1 MVLRTGGSRAR
12 PGALAGGLSEK
23 EITMTANRGSHAA
36 AFALA
41 AGVCLIASISS
52 AQSTQPAGA
61 EGLAPMI
68 PSEAFFYI
76 ERRGHQA
83 VREVFKASNLG
94 KMAADE
100 AIKQF
105 VNDSRVR
112 IEQMIAKGIL
122 SLESPEEVAKY
133 QKMLHDVLRP
143 IWHNPSAMY
152 LVLDKNFEN
161 APGVG
166 FICVTGK
173 YRDSCRESLTAMIK
187 VDVAGQDEQGKR
199 HSFTYKKGST
209 IWQGVAS
216 HHKEFKLPKD
226 PKKLVAALDDKTLF
240 MTCWLNDILLIAMKL
255 PAADAMSRML
265 SLTKPAKGKDA
276 DGNLQIVMKKTAL
289 KDWAF
294 RWYLDAEAIRKAA
307 KATKKADFD
316 PFGQIL
322 GPLGIDAV
330 RAVGGTEG
338 YADNVYARKTYV
350 YAPGGQGGLIRAFK
364 RGGSY
369 EKALAMIPD
378 TSSMFLAGEF
388 DSTAMIGVIQQMVKA
403 QASSKSRADEMR
415 KQMMKEMEKEMEAAK
430 KQAAEV
436 EKKLAEAQKQ
446 AAKAMKELAEAKGKA
461 TTMPRTMPVL
471 PVPNGV
477 PLVATRPAS
486 APTTQ
491 IPEGTRKIL
500 AQVQALVEA
509 SDGNVGAFTTEMQG
523 VGPAPMMGAMM
534 MMGGPPFGVVL
545 GLKDRDKALKA
556 IDELVKLQAA
566 KKDEDEDE
574 DEGPDI
580 DIPMQMRPKKPSS
593 YRRVPI
599 RYLGEMLRMAVL
611 KDRVVIALSD
621 NAAKLAIDAALDKC
635 GGFAPDSKAQ
645 PVAKLCGKG
654 PGIFYLD
661 LSAMVKSSWPMLMT
675 MAEKA
680 PDDMP
685 LASLPSTAKM
695 ARMLGPEIA
704 VFQPDADGLLMNSR
718 GKIPFATKFLWA
730 YPMLMVGFM
739 FMM

>member
-1 MVLRTGGSRAR
+1 
-12 PGALAGGLSEK
+12 
-23 EITMTANRGSHAA
+23 MTANRGSYAA

-52 AQSTQPAGA
+52 AQSTQPAGG

-94 KMAADE
+94 KMAADD

-105 VNDSRVR
+105 VNDTRVR
-112 IEQMIAKGIL
+112 IEQMIAKGMFDV
-122 SLESPEEVAKY
+122 ESAEEVAKY

-152 LVLDKNFEN
+152 LVMDKNFEN
-161 APGVG
+161 SPGVG

-173 YRDSCRESLTAMIK
+173 HRDSCRESLTAMMK
-187 VDVAGQDEQGKR
+187 VDVGGQDEQGKR
-199 HSFTYKKGST
+199 HIFTYKKGST

-226 PKKLVAALDDKTLF
+226 PKKLVAALNDKKVF

-276 DGNLQIVMKKTAL
+276 DGNFQMVMKKTAL

-294 RWYLDAEAIRKAA
+294 RWYLDAEAIRKAS
-307 KATKKADFD
+307 KAGKKEDFG
-316 PFGQIL
+316 PPTEIFSAL
-322 GPLGIDAV
+322 GVDAV

-350 YAPGGQGGLIRAFK
+350 YAPGGKGGLIRALK

-378 TSSMFLAGEF
+378 TSGMFLAAQF
-388 DSTAMIGVIQQMVKA
+388 DRTAIVSVIQQLVKA
-403 QASSKSRADEMR
+403 QAGSKSRAEERRIQLIERQEEVER
-415 KQMMKEMEKEMEAAK
+415 KEAAEAK
-430 KQAAEV
+430 KEV
-436 EKKLAEAQKQ
+436 G
-446 AAKAMKELAEAKGKA
+446 EAKGKA
-461 TTMPRTMPVL
+461 EMKEVRLQMVKEIVDEATTKPGTKRAL

-486 APTTQ
+486 APATQ
-491 IPEGTRKIL
+491 ISEGGRKIV
-500 AQVQALVEA
+500 AQIKALVEA
-509 SDGNVGAFTTEMQG
+509 SDGNVGIFMAGAQG
-523 VGPAPMMGAMM
+523 AGAAPMMGAMM
-534 MMGGPPFGVVL
+534 MGGPSVGVVL
-545 GLKDRDKALKA
+545 GLKDRDKAIKA
-556 IDELVKLQAA
+556 IDELIKLRAA
-566 KKDEDEDE
+566 AEDEDEDE
-574 DEGPDI
+574 DE
-580 DIPMQMRPKKPSS
+580 DIPMEMRSKKPKS
-593 YRRVPI
+593 YRGVSFH
-599 RYLGEMLRMAVL
+599 YFGEMLRMAVL

-621 NAAKLAIDAALDKC
+621 DAAKLAIDAALDKC
-635 GGFAPDSKAQ
+635 GGFPADSKAQ

-654 PGIFYLD
+654 PGIFYMD
-661 LSAMVKSSWPMLMT
+661 LSGTVKSFWPMLMM
-675 MAEKA
+675 MAEKS
-680 PDDMP
+680 PDDIP

-704 VFQPDADGLLMNSR
+704 VFQPDADGVLMNSR
-718 GKIPFATKFLWA
+718 GKIPFATKFMLV
-730 YPMLMVGFM
+730 YPIAIFGLM
-739 FMM
+739 FML